1 MTRLKMSRNI
11 VRKIVRKNKCR
22 LCGGRG
28 MELVLQLTPT
38 PLADSYVTAE
48 QTNNAQEIYP
58 LDVALCRDCGNVQ
71 LLDVVAPEIL
81 YSNFIYETAT
91 SPGLVEHFRKAAG
104 QILQRVHAPN
114 APKGAFAIDIGSNDG
129 SLLEFFKSKG
139 MNVLGIE
146 PAKEIAKKVNES
158 GIKTLPAFFTAGLA
172 QKIKKDYGS
181 AYLITANNTIAN
193 IDDLADMVEGISDLL
208 APNGVFVFETGYLLD
223 LVQKCV
229 FDNIYHEHLSYFSVK
244 PLQRF
249 FHNNG
254 MELIDVE
261 RIPTK
266 GGSLRCF
273 VQHKNDPR
281 KTERSVHSLI
291 KLEEDFGLHNP
302 KAFKSLADKLD
313 NVRNELKELLDGLK
327 AKGKKIAGY
336 GASHSVTTLLY
347 HFDIGKMLDFIVDD
361 NPIKQNTYSPGLHIP
376 VLSQKALYDK
386 SPDYAVILAWRFAGQ
401 IIKKHQEFLDKGG
414 RFISVLPEVEVR

>member
-1 MTRLKMSRNI
+1 MSRN
-11 VRKIVRKNKCR
+11 IVRKNKCR

-48 QTNNAQEIYP
+48 KINHAQETYP

-71 LLDVVAPEIL
+71 LLDAVSPEIL

-91 SPGLVEHFRKAAG
+91 SPGLVEHFQKAADG
-104 QILQRVHAPN
+104 ILRRLNPPKN
-114 APKGAFAIDIGSNDG
+114 AFVIDIGSNDG

-139 MNVLGIE
+139 LNVQGIE

-158 GIKTLPAFFTAGLA
+158 GITTLPAFFTEVLA
-172 QKIKKDYGS
+172 QKIKKEYGS

-193 IDDLADMVEGISDLL
+193 IDDLDDMAEGISNLL

-223 LVQKCV
+223 LVQKLI

-249 FHNNG
+249 FHNNR

-273 VQHKNDPR
+273 VQHKNAPR
-281 KTERSVHSLI
+281 KTEPSVHNLI
-291 KLEEDFGLHNP
+291 KLEEEFGLHSP
-302 KAFKSLADKLD
+302 KTFKALADKL
-313 NVRNELKELLDGLK
+313 NNARNELKELLDGLK

-347 HFDIGKMLDFIVDD
+347 HFDIGKMLNFIVDD
-361 NPIKQNTYSPGLHIP
+361 KVGLGKLGVFP
-376 VLSQKALYDK
+376 
-386 SPDYAVILAWRFAGQ
+386 
-401 IIKKHQEFLDKGG
+401 
-414 RFISVLPEVEVR
+414 